1 MKLMLHPL
9 TPTQQLDNF
18 YKHLMNIKGYK
29 QHEIDQADIHHLFRL
44 IRQEIK
50 ESKQE
55 EEPKQEIY
63 YIDQVPGW

>member
-1 MKLMLHPL
+1 MPYPL

-18 YKHLMNIKGYK
+18 YRYLMNAKGYK
-29 QHEIDQADIHHLFRL
+29 QHEIDQSDIHHLFRL
-44 IRQEIK
+44 IRQEVK

-55 EEPKQEIY
+55 EKPEPKEELY

>member
-1 MKLMLHPL
+1 
-9 TPTQQLDNF
+9 
-18 YKHLMNIKGYK
+18 MNIKGYK

-55 EEPKQEIY
+55 EEPEQEIY